1 MRCGEGSS
9 AEPPVGIAGASAG
22 LKHGAGERSF
32 VSLTKEKKKNNNSV
46 AKWDFFFFFLSLSK

>member
-9 AEPPVGIAGASAG
+9 TEPPVGIAGASAG

-32 VSLTKEKKKNNNSV
+32 VSLTKEKKKIIIVWLSGN
-46 AKWDFFFFFLSLSK
+46 FFFFFL

>member
-32 VSLTKEKKKNNNSV
+32 VSLTKEKKNNNSV
-46 AKWDFFFFFLSLSK
+46 AKWDFFFFFFL